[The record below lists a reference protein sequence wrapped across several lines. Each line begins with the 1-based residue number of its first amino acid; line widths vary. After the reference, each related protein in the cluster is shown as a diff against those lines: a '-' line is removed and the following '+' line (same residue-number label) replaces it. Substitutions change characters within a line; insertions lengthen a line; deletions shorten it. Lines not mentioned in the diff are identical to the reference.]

1 MKLYIHSLQ
10 QDYTDA
16 LIKEHISNLLSK
28 HPDYTNIEF
37 MFWEIENNKGVV
49 AMTMGIKPWRMETSM
64 TERLHIINLEQ
75 ESFKDC
81 VKEIQREKALIKRAF
96 PQIKVSSNLH

>member
-1 MKLYIHSLQ
+1 MILFIHSLEQ
-10 QDYTDA
+10 EYTDEKFIERIRTILA
-16 LIKEHISNLLSK
+16 M
-28 HPDYTNIEF
+28 HPEYTNIEF
-37 MFWEIENNKGVV
+37 MFWENENHIGTV
-49 AMTMGIKPWRMETSM
+49 AVTIGIKPWRMETSM

-81 VKEIQREKALIKRAF
+81 VKEIQREKALIKRTF